1 MRVKR
6 PDELTL
12 EEKEE
17 IVYDNLPSPVKES
30 VTIRKLQSKATK
42 IEVKWGNT
50 VYETIGVAYYT
61 HYYYDNLRDFQD
73 AYNLAKSAEFDL
85 TGNLDSFR
93 LVIKER
99 RTLDDYVKYKEEEE

>member
-12 EEKEE
+12 EEENK
-17 IVYDNLPSPVKES
+17 IIYDNLPLPVKKS
-30 VTIRKLQSKATK
+30 VAIEKIKSKATK

-61 HYYYDNLRDFQD
+61 HYYYGNLRDFQY

-99 RTLDDYVKYKEEEE
+99 RTLEDYVKYKEEEE

>member
-1 MRVKR
+1 MRHNENYSRLNDYKMKMYGKK
-6 PDELTL
+6 EL
-12 EEKEE
+12 E
-17 IVYDNLPSPVKES
+17 
-30 VTIRKLQSKATK
+30 SKATK

-73 AYNLAKSAEFDL
+73 AYNLAKSLECDL

-99 RTLDDYVKYKEEEE
+99 RTLEDYVKYKEEEE